1 MKFKVMYLKPKKK
14 GFSEQTAVLLSIED
28 AVFWQDTIKKQ
39 GCQNVENLSGV
50 LRLITIEPVTTLPT
64 YSTRML

>member
-28 AVFWQDTIKKQ
+28 AVFWQDTVKKQ
-39 GCQNVENLSGV
+39 GCQNIKIRPCFMRSSTKWLS
-50 LRLITIEPVTTLPT
+50 
-64 YSTRML
+64 

>member
-14 GFSEQTAVLLSIED
+14 GFSEQTAFLLSIED

-39 GCQNVENLSGV
+39 GCQNIKI
-50 LRLITIEPVTTLPT
+50 RPIF
-64 YSTRML
+64 

>member
-28 AVFWQDTIKKQ
+28 AVFWQDAIKKQ
-39 GCQNVENLSGV
+39 GCQNVE
-50 LRLITIEPVTTLPT
+50 IYPVF
-64 YSTRML
+64 